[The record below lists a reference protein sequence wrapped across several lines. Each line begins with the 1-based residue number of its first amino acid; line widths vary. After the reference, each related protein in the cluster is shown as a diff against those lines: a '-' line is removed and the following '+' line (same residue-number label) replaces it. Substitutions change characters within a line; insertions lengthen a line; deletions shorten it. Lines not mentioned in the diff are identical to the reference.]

1 MSIPTTS
8 KEFDAWMNRAHQ
20 EMPPELYF
28 RAREAQAAL
37 RVIELNPADKIEAM
51 KQFAPEA
58 YAKMIRQLIE
68 FAEAYGAWK
77 ANS

>member
-1 MSIPTTS
+1 MTIPTTS
-8 KEFDAWMNRAHQ
+8 KEFDAWLITARPQ
-20 EMPPELYF
+20 FPDDLYLK
-28 RAREAQAAL
+28 ALDAQGAL

-58 YAKMIRQLIE
+58 YAKMVRQLVE